1 MASSLPPAWVAELND
16 HVALVS
22 DPDGRAAVLSEMALA
37 AHRRHEIDSGE
48 LSDMLELAE
57 AGRQWALLEHDE
69 AWHIG
74 LFQFEAFED
83 RQPGRIAVGGAP
95 MEGVLPSK
103 TKRLK
108 SGFAGLN
115 APKVGDVF

>member
-1 MASSLPPAWVAELND
+1 
-16 HVALVS
+16 
-22 DPDGRAAVLSEMALA
+22 
-37 AHRRHEIDSGE
+37 
-48 LSDMLELAE
+48 MLELAE